1 METAPDATPPLPPS
15 RPWPVPVLRAPGLL
29 TALGFIALYFLLQAT
44 VGALVAFVLGLWLG
58 LRAGLQHL
66 AYDAKT
72 IGHQVQALL
81 AQPDARAAMVML
93 VLCVAAGSMLW
104 LVHRKWPRLWSLA
117 SPPGFAVARPAQPLF
132 YLLAVVIGL
141 AAPVLGGWLTQL
153 LAHGHKVPQD
163 IQRVGAEAALSLR
176 VALMV
181 IVVTVGPL
189 VEELLF
195 RGMLLSALMRRLRVG
210 WAVAAC
216 SLLFALVHLPDLG
229 FLWYALPGLAL
240 LAAALAWLRL
250 RSGSIWPAV
259 VAHGVNNLLAVAAW
273 FLAVKP
279 AG

>member
-1 METAPDATPPLPPS
+1 MQATPDATPPLPPS
-15 RPWPVPVLRAPGLL
+15 RLSPAPGVRAPGLL
-29 TALGFIALYFLLQAT
+29 TALGLIVLYFLLQAT
-44 VGALVAFVLGLWLG
+44 VGALIAFALGLWMG

-72 IGHQVQALL
+72 IGHQVQITL
-81 AQPDARAAMVML
+81 AQPDARAVMVML

-104 LVHRKWPRLWSLA
+104 LTHRRWPRLWSLA

-132 YLLAVVIGL
+132 YLLAIVIGL
-141 AAPVLGGWLTQL
+141 AAPVLGGWLTQW

-163 IQRVGAEAALSLR
+163 IQRVGAEAALPLR

-195 RGMLLSALMRRLRVG
+195 RGVLLSALLRRLPAG

-259 VAHGVNNLLAVAAW
+259 LAHGANNLVAVAAW

-279 AG
+279 TG